1 MQNQWTVKLSQIK
14 QTTHLE
20 MIITWKIISDFSAK
34 TLPSMYGWLMS
45 PSLADHLIIFTQN
58 QFQSIEY
65 QKCTFSPGSL
75 AANGSWIYRPYNSV
89 WFDGAVSANWPASD
103 DHQRF
108 CDLQTKG
115 EECWTTIEH
124 PRSLIRSTSLSI
136 INHKP
141 PFHFLPLSWT
151 ISCVPEKCISWQ
163 IGGRREPPLLFVSVV
178 CRHWTELQQQYG
190 N

>member
-1 MQNQWTVKLSQIK
+1 MQNQWTVKISQIK
-14 QTTHLE
+14 QTTHLK

-75 AANGSWIYRPYNSV
+75 AANGSWMDRPYNSV
-89 WFDGAVSANWPASD
+89 WFDRAVSANWLASASAPAFLRSV
-103 DHQRF
+103 
-108 CDLQTKG
+108 DLG
-115 EECWTTIEH
+115 WTTIEH

-136 INHKP
+136 INLNHKP
-141 PFHFLPLSWT
+141 PFHFL
-151 ISCVPEKCISWQ
+151 
-163 IGGRREPPLLFVSVV
+163 FF
-178 CRHWTELQQQYG
+178 H
-190 N
+190 